1 MKFQQP
7 IYLENGG
14 GLFLPPEPDILNV
27 EMPDLTKV
35 DVIQKYSLTTRY
47 RYNGKTFVYSR
58 GRRQNY
64 LGGAGSYVNAKVL
77 AGKGCVAGWYIQ
89 IAKSSTNIHTHAAG
103 VSRVIV
109 EMASVVKDDWKY
121 GYMAIATENNDVA
134 LSRGILGNSDTYTLA
149 GASVVDVDLDIPLA
163 HATTHDTTEVQVW
176 RSCYEAVEWGGP
188 DYQYASII
196 GVPTVN
202 LTQGNLD
209 GQWFWIQTWGPCMIK
224 GGDGGT
230 GASVDE
236 RHVKVDG
243 QGQNRIP
250 ATAGKRQNLGFILDR
265 TADNYTG
272 LAAAISHLIFLQ
284 IDP

>member
-14 GLFLPPEPDILNV
+14 ELKLPPNPDILNV
-27 EMPDLTKV
+27 EMPDLTTV
-35 DVIQKYSLTTRY
+35 DVIQNYSLTTRY
-47 RYNGKTFVYSR
+47 RYNGKTFVYAR

-64 LGGAGSYVNAKVL
+64 LGGAGSYINAQLL

-103 VSRVIV
+103 VQTVVV
-109 EMASVVKDDWKY
+109 EMASIVKDDWKY
-121 GYMAIATENNDVA
+121 GYMSIGTEDNAVA
-134 LSRGILGNSDTYTLA
+134 LSRGILGNAATD
-149 GASVVDVDLDIPLA
+149 VDGYVSVDLDIPIA
-163 HATTHDTTEVQVW
+163 HGTTHNTTEVEVW

-188 DYQYASII
+188 DYTYASII

-202 LTQGNLD
+202 LTQGNLN

-224 GGDGGT
+224 GGDAGTGGT
-230 GASVDE
+230 ANQ
-236 RHVKVDG
+236 RAVKVDG

-250 ATAGKRQNLGFILDR
+250 ADDGKRQNLGFILDR
-265 TADNYTG
+265 TADAYTS
-272 LAAAISHLIFLQ
+272 LSAAASHLVFLQ